1 MAKTIRILSLLVVIQ
16 VVAVA
21 VAYWPA
27 TGTTGA
33 ADGGPFLDLAAEA
46 VSSLELKGP
55 EGSSVQLTKK
65 GEEWRIPALNDLPAG
80 TGQVTRLL
88 EGLREA
94 STGLPVATSE
104 GAAQRFRVAGDDYKR
119 RLVLPLADSDSKR
132 VLFFGDTPGAGEIY
146 ARREGENS
154 VYRVGVG
161 THMMPL
167 EADQWLAKDLLSL
180 DQQTIQSLSVNDIRL
195 ERAAPEEASN
205 GGGSAGEG
213 GGADRKW
220 TISGNKDAGQAN
232 PKAVAD
238 LVSRIAALRIS
249 GAAGERSVPDSDPDL
264 TLRIG
269 TGDDTPRENR
279 FYAGDKGEDALLVT
293 EQYDT
298 VFTVNTPVFDSIRK
312 SAGRKALL
320 APSAS
325 GDQGSSAKD
334 GQSAEGD

>member
-1 MAKTIRILSLLVVIQ
+1 MVKAIRILSLLVVIQ

-27 TGTTGA
+27 TGANGA
-33 ADGGPFLDLAAEA
+33 ANGGPFLDVAAEA

-55 EGSSVQLTKK
+55 EGSSAQLTKK

-80 TGQVTRLL
+80 TDQVDRLL

-119 RLVLPLADSDSKR
+119 RLALPLADSEQKR

-180 DQQTIQSLSVNDIRL
+180 DQEMIQSLSVKDLRL
-195 ERAAPEEASN
+195 ERAPSEGASKD
-205 GGGSAGEG
+205 GGSGEG
-213 GGADRKW
+213 DEAGRRW
-220 TISGNKDAGQAN
+220 TVSGTEDAGQAN

-249 GAAGERSVPDSDPDL
+249 GAAGDRSVPDSDPAL
-264 TLRIG
+264 ALRIG
-269 TGDDTPRENR
+269 TGDDAPRVYR
-279 FYAGDKGEDALLVT
+279 FHAGDKGEDALLVT

-298 VFTVNTPVFDSIRK
+298 VFTVNTPVFNSIKK

-320 APSAS
+320 APTAS

-334 GQSAEGD
+334 GQSAAGD

>member
-1 MAKTIRILSLLVVIQ
+1 MAKAIRILSLLVVIQ

-33 ADGGPFLDLAAEA
+33 DDGGPFLDVAAEA

-80 TGQVTRLL
+80 TDQVTRLL

-94 STGLPVATSE
+94 STGLPVATSG
-104 GAAQRFRVAGDDYKR
+104 GAAQRFRVAKDDYKR

-180 DQQTIQSLSVNDIRL
+180 DQQTIQSLEVNDLRL
-195 ERAAPEEASN
+195 ERAA
-205 GGGSAGEG
+205 SAGASDGSREDN
-213 GGADRKW
+213 GADRKW
-220 TISGNKDAGQAN
+220 TVSGTKDAGQAN

-249 GAAGERSVPDSDPDL
+249 GAAGDRSIPDGEPAL
-264 TLRIG
+264 TTRIG
-269 TGDDTPRENR
+269 TGEGAPRQYH

-312 SAGRKALL
+312 AAGREALL

-325 GDQGSSAKD
+325 G
-334 GQSAEGD
+334 GQSVDGD

>member
-1 MAKTIRILSLLVVIQ
+1 MAKAIRILSLLVVIQ

-33 ADGGPFLDLAAEA
+33 ADEGPFLDVAAEA

-65 GEEWRIPALNDLPAG
+65 GEEWRIPALNNLPAG
-80 TGQVTRLL
+80 TDQVTRLL

-94 STGLPVATSE
+94 STGLPVATSD
-104 GAAQRFRVAGDDYKR
+104 GAAQRFRVAEDDYKR
-119 RLVLPLADSDSKR
+119 RLALSLADSDSKR

-146 ARREGENS
+146 ARRDGENS

-167 EADQWLAKDLLSL
+167 EADQWLAKDLLSQ
-180 DQQTIQSLSVNDIRL
+180 DQQTIQSLEVNDLRL
-195 ERAAPEEASN
+195 ERVASA
-205 GGGSAGEG
+205 GGGDGSGEDNE
-213 GGADRKW
+213 AERKW

-249 GAAGERSVPDSDPDL
+249 GAAGDRSVPDSDPDL

-269 TGDDTPRENR
+269 TGDDGPRVYR
-279 FYAGDKGEDALLVT
+279 FHAGDKGEDALLVT
-293 EQYDT
+293 DQYDT
-298 VFTVNTPVFDSIRK
+298 VFTVNTPVFNSIKK
-312 SAGRKALL
+312 SAGREALL
-320 APSAS
+320 APSTS

-334 GQSAEGD
+334 GQSAAGD

>member
-1 MAKTIRILSLLVVIQ
+1 MAKAIRILSLLVVVQ

-33 ADGGPFLDLAAEA
+33 ADGGPFLDVAADA

-80 TGQVTRLL
+80 TDQVTRLL

-119 RLVLPLADSDSKR
+119 RLVLPLADSDSQR

-167 EADQWLAKDLLSL
+167 EADEWLAKDLLSL
-180 DQQTIQSLSVNDIRL
+180 DQQTIQSLEVNDLRL

-205 GGGSAGEG
+205 GEGDGAG
-213 GGADRKW
+213 RKW
-220 TISGNKDAGQAN
+220 TVSGTEDAGQAN

-249 GAAGERSVPDSDPDL
+249 GAAGDRSIPDGESAL
-264 TLRIG
+264 TTRIG
-269 TGDDTPRENR
+269 TGEGAPRQYH

-312 SAGRKALL
+312 AAGRKTLI
-320 APSAS
+320 PSS
-325 GDQGSSAKD
+325 NGDSK
-334 GQSAEGD
+334 E